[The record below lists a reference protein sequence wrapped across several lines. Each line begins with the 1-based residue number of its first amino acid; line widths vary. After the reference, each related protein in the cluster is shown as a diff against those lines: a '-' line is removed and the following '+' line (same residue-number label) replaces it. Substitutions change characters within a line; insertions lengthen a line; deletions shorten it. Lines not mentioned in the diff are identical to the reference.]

1 MTFERELSEASEI
14 AREAG
19 RLVLDLYD
27 RDIEVELKG
36 ANDPVTLADR
46 RANEHIVNELR
57 KRFPSDGI
65 VAEETADRS
74 EATRFER
81 CWYVDPLDGTK
92 EFIAKN
98 GEFAVM
104 IGLSV
109 GGRSRAG
116 VVYQPVSDK
125 LFRGAV
131 GEGAELVTNGGTTPL
146 RVSELD
152 DPSAL
157 TLVVSRSHRSS
168 KTDRIAQALGITNE
182 LRSGSV
188 GLKIGIVAERI
199 ADLYVHVSDKS
210 SLWDTCGPEAILRGA
225 GGRFTDVAG
234 DEFRYDVSEMRT
246 TRGILACNDKTYA
259 RVLEVVREVARD
271 TGFLGA

>member
-1 MTFERELSEASEI
+1 VTFERELDSATTI
-14 AREAG
+14 ARDAG

-36 ANDPVTLADR
+36 KNDPVTLADR
-46 RANEHIVNELR
+46 RANEHIVQALR
-57 KRFPSDGI
+57 NAFPGDGI

-74 EATRFER
+74 DATRSER
-81 CWYVDPLDGTK
+81 CWFVDPLDGTK

-109 GGRSRAG
+109 RGEARAG
-116 VVYQPVSDK
+116 VVYQPVTQK

-131 GEGAELVTNGGTTPL
+131 GEGAELLIGERSTPL
-146 RVSELD
+146 RVSD
-152 DPSAL
+152 VSDPSAL

-168 KTDRIAQALGITNE
+168 KTDRIAQELGITKE

-188 GLKIGIVAERI
+188 GLKIGMVAERV
-199 ADLYVHVSDKS
+199 ADLYVHASDKS
-210 SLWDTCGPEAILRGA
+210 SLWDTCGPEAILRAA

-234 DEFRYDVSEMRT
+234 DPYRYDVSEMRT
-246 TRGILACNDKTYA
+246 ARGILACNAATYD
-259 RVLEVVREVARD
+259 RVLAVVRAVAIE
-271 TGFLGA
+271 TGFLT

>member
-1 MTFERELSEASEI
+1 VTFERELAEATTI

-36 ANDPVTLADR
+36 KNDPVTLADR
-46 RANEHIVNELR
+46 RANEHIVNALR
-57 KRFPSDGI
+57 KAFPGDGI

-74 EATRFER
+74 DATRSER

-109 GGRSRAG
+109 RGEARAG
-116 VVYQPVSDK
+116 VVYQPVTQK
-125 LFRGAV
+125 LFRGAI
-131 GEGAELVTNGGTTPL
+131 GEGAELLIGDRSTPL
-146 RVSELD
+146 RVSD
-152 DPSAL
+152 VSDPSAL

-168 KTDRIAQALGITNE
+168 KTDRIAQELGITKE

-188 GLKIGIVAERI
+188 GLKIGMVSERV
-199 ADLYVHVSDKS
+199 ADLYVHASDKS
-210 SLWDTCGPEAILRGA
+210 SLWDTCGPEAILRAA

-234 DEFRYDVSEMRT
+234 ERFRYDVSEMRT
-246 TRGILACNDKTYA
+246 VRGILACNEATYD
-259 RVLEVVREVARD
+259 RVLEVVRSVASE
-271 TGFLGA
+271 TGFLS